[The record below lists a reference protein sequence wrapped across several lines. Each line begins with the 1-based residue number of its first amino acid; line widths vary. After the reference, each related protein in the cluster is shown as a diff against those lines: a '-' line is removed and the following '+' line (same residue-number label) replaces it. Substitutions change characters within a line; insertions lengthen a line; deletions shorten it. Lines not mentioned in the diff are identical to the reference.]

1 MGIGSSSGINRLYTA
16 AGSLVNKKTVI
27 ALPLL
32 LILALPL
39 SAYAE
44 SLAVTTNKDIYTLDE
59 KAIIVG
65 TISEDAP
72 DGHAIQIKV
81 TGPAGDCVT
90 QHILPAADNSFMS
103 RPIRLDDCGF
113 GEFTVSA
120 SYADERTTS
129 TFTISNNSQA
139 DAGSRLELRMLK
151 NVLLQAQDA
160 VNIRVK
166 ELIENGYVLPER
178 VAGKYS
184 EGVSEASLAFQAIEF
199 GDAAEAK
206 KHMIF
211 ALRDFREVLSAF
223 SNDVARFE
231 QTAEQQA
238 AKDDNSGV
246 AGTYRILREYYYR
259 LEDLAQK
266 NQVYSEGPFDAA
278 ARLLASARQL
288 IDEGNFEG
296 AERNLERVK
305 SLLEAIRADLL
316 DDGGEK
322 FASYANSTSLEDEE
336 SARKLT
342 EAADRFEK
350 NALELLNKT
359 GSDAEAHTKVQEALS
374 LIASARMSVAAQN
387 LDLARDT
394 LTAAYWVIE
403 DAKNMIEDSDDA
415 SSSDSGENS
424 NGSG

>member
-1 MGIGSSSGINRLYTA
+1 MGIGSNCGSNRLYTA
-16 AGSLVNKKTVI
+16 AGSLVNKKSVI

-44 SLAVTTNKDIYTLDE
+44 SFTVTTNKDIYTLDE

-72 DGHAIQIKV
+72 DGHAIQIMV

-103 RPIRLDDCGF
+103 RPLRLDDCGF

-120 SYADERTTS
+120 SYADERTSS

-139 DAGSRLELRMLK
+139 DAGSRFELRMLR

-199 GDAAEAK
+199 GDAAESK

-211 ALRDFREVLSAF
+211 ALRDFREVLGAF

-231 QTAEQQA
+231 TAEQQA
-238 AKDDNSGV
+238 TKDDNSGV

-266 NQVYSEGPFDAA
+266 NQVYSEGRFDVA
-278 ARLLASARQL
+278 ARLLASGRQL

-296 AERNLERVK
+296 AERNLERVN

-322 FASYANSTSLEDEE
+322 FPSYANSTSLEDEE
-336 SARKLT
+336 SSRKLT
-342 EAADRFEK
+342 DAADRFEK
-350 NALELLNKT
+350 NALELQNKT
-359 GSDAEAHTKVQEALS
+359 GSDAEAHMKVEEALL
-374 LIASARMSVAAQN
+374 LIANAKLSIAAHN
-387 LDLARDT
+387 LDLARET
-394 LTAAYWVIE
+394 LTEAYWVIE
-403 DAKNMIEDSDDA
+403 DAKSMTEDSDDA
-415 SSSDSGENS
+415 SSADSGKND
-424 NGSG
+424 GSG